1 MRCDAAAAA
10 ALLCAGG
17 LAGRARAAG
26 AQPGGDLQQQLAQ
39 NIPESAEIAEMV
51 WALVGHNLEHQ
62 ETFEESDVSQLMSE
76 PTPLERRMLTNGAGF
91 DFSGVMDLYETIS
104 SEYSRPPMFKRPA
117 PPMFEYLP
125 SEQLVAEWKG
135 PSLGMQFTFGAC
147 ESAGNKT
154 LACVRPFMSLEKKPP
169 SFEWSKGEK
178 IFNYTKPGAIFADKR
193 CNFGGGEAT
202 KKEQAVLYDGGSETY
217 DLSGFL
223 WDTPKMFSSTE
234 MFKSREQIEAMGFEI
249 FDDNHARSLSRAC
262 PPPTA
267 LRSST

>member
-1 MRCDAAAAA
+1 V
-10 ALLCAGG
+10 
-17 LAGRARAAG
+17 
-26 AQPGGDLQQQLAQ
+26 
-39 NIPESAEIAEMV
+39 V

-76 PTPLERRMLTNGAGF
+76 PTPLERRLLTNGAGF
-91 DFSGVMDLYETIS
+91 DYSGVMDLYETIS
-104 SEYSRPPMFKRPA
+104 SEYCKPPMFKRPA

-169 SFEWSKGEK
+169 SFEWAKGEK
-178 IFNYTKPGAIFADKR
+178 IFNYTKTGAIFADKR
-193 CNFGGGEAT
+193 CDFGGGKAT

-234 MFKSREQIEAMGFEI
+234 MFKSRGLIEAIKTGYEEAAQAMRELDFHARGLGEGMSPEEEIEAMGFEI
-249 FDDNHARSLSRAC
+249 FDDNHARSLFQSMSAANG
-262 PPPTA
+262 PKIFHKN
-267 LRSST
+267 